1 MEVQQGETRPASTQL
16 SEGNTC
22 SESALRDAGDRLM
35 KRIFEWVE
43 KVEKVEKVVEPIKG
57 LVVSRLGTK
66 RKADDMS
73 KQNGLGRYA
82 Q

>member
-1 MEVQQGETRPASTQL
+1 
-16 SEGNTC
+16 
-22 SESALRDAGDRLM
+22 M
-35 KRIFEWVE
+35 KRIFEW
-43 KVEKVEKVVEPIKG
+43 VEKVEKVVEPIKG